1 MNTATDSTLDASA
14 AGLSFL
20 CLVHCLVLPVIG
32 AFLPLAGI
40 LAEAEWIHQVLVL
53 TALPIT
59 AMAVMRHRTS
69 KVGVSFILPA
79 VLGLSLLLAAGFV
92 ESLHDF
98 ETPLTTMGAILLAT
112 AHIWRLLQR
121 NASQGHA
128 TQ

>member
-1 MNTATDSTLDASA
+1 MKTSTDSTLDASA

-20 CLVHCLVLPVIG
+20 CLVHCLLLPVIS
-32 AFLPLAGI
+32 AFLPLAAV
-40 LAEAEWIHQVLVL
+40 LAEAEWIHKTLVL

-59 AMAVMRHRTS
+59 AIAIMRHRNS
-69 KVGVSFILPA
+69 NVGVSFILPA

-98 ETPLTTMGAILLAT
+98 ETPLTTVGAILLAS

-121 NASQGHA
+121 NDSQIHA
-128 TQ
+128 MH